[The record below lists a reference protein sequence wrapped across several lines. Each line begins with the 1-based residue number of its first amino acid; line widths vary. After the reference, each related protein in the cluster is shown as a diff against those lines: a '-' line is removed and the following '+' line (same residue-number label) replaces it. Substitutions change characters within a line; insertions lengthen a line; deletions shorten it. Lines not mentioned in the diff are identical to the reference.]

1 MLKNKRK
8 IGILLKKAN
17 CSFFSSKNIK
27 CGGMKME
34 KDDAINYLEKL
45 KEGDFLTVNIPIVG
59 HDIVQVTAMYIG
71 KEKDGSYKFMDTGNF
86 QLSKEFLERGK
97 VTIDKEFNGYEAI
110 EIHEKFKRLQ
120 EKCQMKNRMIR

>member
-1 MLKNKRK
+1 
-8 IGILLKKAN
+8 
-17 CSFFSSKNIK
+17 
-27 CGGMKME
+27 ME
-34 KDDAINYLEKL
+34 SEDAINYLEKL

-71 KEKDGSYKFMDTGNF
+71 KEKDGRYKFMDTGNF

-110 EIHEKFKRLQ
+110 EIHEKFKKLQ
-120 EKCQMKNRMIR
+120 EKQQKKDKNKDVR